1 MSLTMS
7 HFTAWFGGFVLF
19 FFNFVFSSNLDTI
32 LIRNIIEQYFNFFM
46 VPVSQA
52 LVAVTII
59 KDWVS
64 LTEVEHQKTWHH
76 KTHVLLFVSQES
88 QTSGALESA

>member
-1 MSLTMS
+1 MIFFFPFFLNRGTQYMSLTMS

-64 LTEVEHQKTWHH
+64 LTEVEHQKT
-76 KTHVLLFVSQES
+76 
-88 QTSGALESA
+88 